1 MKRVKHS
8 VRKVINVNNMKLLI
22 KLFINTV
29 AVLLAAYILPG
40 IEVADTF
47 TAFLV
52 GIVIGLLNTFI
63 KPLLVLLTL
72 PITLI
77 TLGLF
82 TLIING
88 LLVILTSY
96 LVPGFIVGSLI
107 DALLFSIIL
116 SFTSSFLW
124 MLAK

>member
-1 MKRVKHS
+1 
-8 VRKVINVNNMKLLI
+8 MKLI
-22 KLFINTV
+22 VQLFINTV
-29 AVLLAAYILPG
+29 AVLVAAYILPG

-52 GIVIGLLNTFI
+52 GIVIGVLNTFI

-72 PITLI
+72 PITLL
-77 TLGLF
+77 TFGLF
-82 TLIING
+82 ALIING
-88 LLVILTSY
+88 LLVIVTSY

-116 SFTSSFLW
+116 SITSSFLW

>member
-1 MKRVKHS
+1 
-8 VRKVINVNNMKLLI
+8 MKLVI

-29 AVLLAAYILPG
+29 AVLLAAYLLPG
-40 IEVADTF
+40 IEVVNTF

-52 GIVIGLLNTFI
+52 GIVIGLLNTFL
-63 KPLLVLLTL
+63 KPFLVLLTL
-72 PITLI
+72 PITIL

-82 TLIING
+82 ALVLNG
-88 LLVILTSY
+88 LIVIITSY

-116 SFTSSFLW
+116 SFTSAFLW